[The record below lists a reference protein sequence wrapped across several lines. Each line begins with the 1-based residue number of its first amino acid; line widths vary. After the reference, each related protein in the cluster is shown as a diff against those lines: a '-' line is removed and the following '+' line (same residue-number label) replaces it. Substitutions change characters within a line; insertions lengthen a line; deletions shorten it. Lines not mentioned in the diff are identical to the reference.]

1 MSAGERDGGVRARGL
16 GKGLAA
22 LLGDV
27 PPSVSVAAPGEADAE
42 ARGRGGALRSLPIDS
57 LSPSP
62 LQPRTVFDEAELDEL
77 AQSIRQNGVLQPIL
91 VRQGAAGGYE
101 IIAGE
106 RRWRAAQ
113 RAGIHELPAIVRQ
126 LDDDQALELAL
137 VENLQRE
144 DLNPLEE
151 AEAFQRLMTR
161 FGHTQE
167 AVAQAIGKSR
177 SHVANTIRLLE
188 LPLYVKT
195 LLGDGRLSMGHARAL
210 LNARDPVA
218 LAETILAKNLNVR
231 QAEALARE
239 ATRSPKPPRARQSRD
254 PNVKELEQRL
264 GASLGLRVNIETRG
278 DGSGQVSFRFKSA
291 AQLDELLRR
300 LGAR

>member
-1 MSAGERDGGVRARGL
+1 MSAAPGDGGLKARGGL

-27 PPSVSVAAPGEADAE
+27 ATPAATSQRVAEGEARNATL
-42 ARGRGGALRSLPIDS
+42 LRNLPIDS
-57 LSPSP
+57 LGPSP
-62 LQPRTVFDEAELDEL
+62 IQPRTVFDEAELDEL
-77 AQSIRQNGVLQPIL
+77 AQSIKQNGVLQPIL
-91 VRQGAAGGYE
+91 VRQRAAGGYE

-113 RAGIHELPAIVRQ
+113 RAGIHELPAIVRE
-126 LDDDQALELAL
+126 LNDDQALELAL

-151 AEAFQRLMTR
+151 AEAYQRLVTR
-161 FGHTQE
+161 FGHTQD

-177 SHVANTIRLLE
+177 SHVANMIRLLD
-188 LPLYVKT
+188 LPPFVKN
-195 LLGDGRLSMGHARAL
+195 LLGGGQLTMGHARAL

-218 LAETILAKNLNVR
+218 LAERIVARNLNVR

-239 ATRSPKPPRARQSRD
+239 ATRVARPPRIRPTRD
-254 PNVKELEQRL
+254 PNIRELEQRL
-264 GASLGLRVNIETRG
+264 SASLGLKVSIEAKP
-278 DGSGQVSFRFKSA
+278 DGSGELMFRYQSA
-291 AQLDELLRR
+291 EQLDELLRR
-300 LGAR
+300 LGQR

>member
-1 MSAGERDGGVRARGL
+1 VSAGERDGGVRARGL

-27 PPSVSVAAPGEADAE
+27 PPAGANQPASEAESE
-42 ARGRGGALRSLPIDS
+42 ARARAGALRTLPIET

-62 LQPRTVFDEAELDEL
+62 VQPRTVFDDAELDEL

-91 VRQGAAGGYE
+91 ARQKSGGGYE

-151 AEAFQRLMTR
+151 AEAFQRLITR

-177 SHVANTIRLLE
+177 SHVANMVRLLE
-188 LPLYVKT
+188 LPTFVKT
-195 LLGDGRLSMGHARAL
+195 LLGDGKLSMGHARAL
-210 LNARDPVA
+210 LSARDPVA
-218 LAETILAKNLNVR
+218 LAETIIARNLNVR

-239 ATRSPKPPRARQSRD
+239 ATRSARPPRLRPTRD

-264 GASLGLRVNIETRG
+264 ATSLGLRVSIETRG
-278 DGSGQVSFRFKSA
+278 DGSGQLSFRFKRA
-291 AQLDELLRR
+291 DQLDELLRR